1 MNGIA
6 SRLLKLSRQELV
18 VQPSVATLSDI
29 NTVAEGFRKVAPI
42 PSALLLEKIL
52 DTEQNLH
59 PVHVKA
65 IHALSQTVEDTAA
78 ELPPSLAIQV
88 FNGLVR
94 TKHPL
99 SGKIL
104 SSVQSK
110 WFENWHPQSVEKGS
124 RRPKLKQDFIGIYDG
139 NALGKV
145 RIAHSGV
152 VRNLSDS
159 VLEEALRN
167 LIQLRKR
174 GNTFQ
179 NNLLIVNALVS
190 EHKRRFDARGEPLS
204 VEVQQF
210 IHEVGLG

>member
-1 MNGIA
+1 MNGIV

-52 DTEQNLH
+52 DTEQDLH

-65 IHALSQTVEDTAA
+65 INALSQTVEGTAA
-78 ELPPSLAIQV
+78 ELPPALAIQL
-88 FNGLVR
+88 FNGLAR
-94 TKHPL
+94 NKHPL

-124 RRPKLKQDFIGIYDG
+124 RRPKLRQDFVGMYDE
-139 NALGKV
+139 NALGKL
-145 RIAHSGV
+145 RITHSGV
-152 VRNLSDS
+152 VRNLSDP
-159 VLEEALRN
+159 VLDEALRN
-167 LIQLRKR
+167 LIELKKR
-174 GNTFQ
+174 GNVFQ
-179 NNLLIVNALVS
+179 SNLLIVHALVN
-190 EHKRRFDARGEPLS
+190 EHKRRIDARGDTMS
-204 VEVQQF
+204 TDVQQF